1 MSDDTRDQPGGQQPA
16 EPAPTGT
23 QPERRGAAMPGNW
36 EREVLEKLVFATLQ
50 EQRAS
55 RRWGV
60 FFRFLTLLVVVIGL
74 AAYFDFSW
82 PGADSEVLGRH
93 TALIEIEGSIEAE
106 GSGAASVVIPALN
119 KAYSDSGSVA
129 VVLHINSP
137 GGSPVQAGMIVDEI
151 NRLRKGYPNKP
162 LYVVV
167 DEICAS
173 GGYYIASAADRIYV
187 DKASI
192 VGSIGVL
199 MDGFGFTGIMEKA
212 GVERRLL
219 TAGENKA
226 FMDPFSPLTP
236 QHRQYAQ
243 AMLNDIHQQFIQVVR
258 QGRGKRLKESPEIF
272 SGLFWTG
279 ARAID
284 LGLADAY
291 GTVDS
296 VARDVVKAEDIVDY
310 TQHEGLP
317 ERVLKKFGAA
327 MGAGAV
333 KSAVEGVRPALR

>member
-1 MSDDTRDQPGGQQPA
+1 MSEHTSDNGAGAGDVNHPTAGPA
-16 EPAPTGT
+16 IARPA
-23 QPERRGAAMPGNW
+23 GAGPNW
-36 EREVLEKLVFATLQ
+36 EREVLEKLVFATLK

-55 RRWGV
+55 RRWGI
-60 FFRFLTLLVVVIGL
+60 FFKIVTALIVLVGL

-82 PGADSEVLGRH
+82 PGEDADTLGRH
-93 TALIEIEGSIEAE
+93 TALIEIEGAIESE
-106 GSGAASVVIPALN
+106 GSGSAAVVIPALN
-119 KAYSDSGSVA
+119 KAFSDSGSVA

-151 NRLRKGYPNKP
+151 YRLRKGYPGKP

-173 GGYYIASAADRIYV
+173 GGYYIAAAADRIYV
-187 DKASI
+187 NKASI

-199 MDGFGFTGIMEKA
+199 MDGFGFTGIMEKV

-219 TAGENKA
+219 TAGENKG
-226 FMDPFSPLTP
+226 FMDPFSPLTEKHK
-236 QHRQYAQ
+236 QHALS
-243 AMLNDIHQQFIQVVR
+243 MLNEIHQQFIAVVR
-258 QGRGKRLKESPEIF
+258 TGRGKRLKETPEMF
-272 SGLFWTG
+272 SGLFWSG
-279 ARAID
+279 AKAID
-284 LGLADAY
+284 MGLADDY

-296 VARDVVKAEDIVDY
+296 VARDVVKAEDIIDY
-310 TQHEGLP
+310 TQRENLP

-333 KSAVEGVRPALR
+333 KSAFTGVQPSLH